1 MTFRAP
7 LPKPATS
14 RPGFLRLLAILTDN
28 PLEAWTAEH
37 FEKPL
42 VHERL
47 PFMPAVVVS
56 DPSAVQRIL
65 LDNAQNYRK
74 DRLLHRILSPT
85 LTNGLLLVDG
95 EQWRKQRRAVAPMF
109 ARKSV
114 ASYAPAMKDAADAVV
129 GRWLRN
135 PDQSIV
141 DVAQEATDATLDV
154 LQRTIFSQGLGRSP
168 RDFRMHMRRYFDAIG
183 RLDPCDIL
191 ALPAFLPRWTK
202 RRARDSMRFFDAA
215 VDAIIR
221 RRRTLVSQPHDERP
235 NDILDLLLEARDPGT
250 GEGLNEEEL
259 RANIV
264 TLIAAGHET
273 TANALTWSLFLLT
286 QDKVWQD
293 RVAAE
298 ARRTIA
304 GSAEWNPDGLA
315 STRAVVEEALR
326 LYPPIAAISRV
337 AIAADELSGKP
348 IRAGTMTIVAPY
360 VIHRHRRLW
369 ERPDEFDPNRFLGEN
384 RMRMN
389 RYTYLPFGAG
399 PRICL
404 GATFALQEA
413 TILLASIVAHFSFEL
428 APETEI
434 KPLLRITLRPRGG
447 LPLVISRRR
456 AAASGA
462 RFSGPEPEQRRRIQ
476 MAS

>member
-1 MTFRAP
+1 MSFRAP
-7 LPKPATS
+7 VPKPQTS

-42 VHERL
+42 VHDRL

-74 DRLLHRILSPT
+74 DKLLHRILSPT
-85 LTNGLLLVDG
+85 LSNGLLLVDG

-114 ASYAPAMKDAADAVV
+114 ASYAAAMKDAADAVV

-135 PDQSIV
+135 PDESIV
-141 DVAQEATDATLDV
+141 DVAQEAAEATLDV
-154 LQRTIFSQGLGRSP
+154 LQRTIFSQGIGRST
-168 RDFRMHMRRYFDAIG
+168 RDFRLHMRRYFDAIG
-183 RLDPCDIL
+183 RLDPCDVL

-202 RRARDSMRFFDAA
+202 WRARDSMRFFDAA
-215 VDAIIR
+215 VDAVIR
-221 RRRTLVSQPHDERP
+221 QRRTLASQQDDERL
-235 NDILDLLLEARDPGT
+235 NDILNLLLEARDPET

-273 TANALTWSLFLLT
+273 TANALTWSLFLLS

-298 ARRTIA
+298 AQRTVA
-304 GSAEWNPDGLA
+304 GAAEWDPDGLA

-337 AIAADELSGKP
+337 AIAADELSGQP

-369 ERPDEFDPNRFLGEN
+369 ERPDAFDPNRFLGEN
-384 RMRMN
+384 RMRVN
-389 RYTYLPFGAG
+389 RYAYLPFGAG

-404 GATFALQEA
+404 GASFALQEA
-413 TILLASIVAHFSFEL
+413 TILLASIAAHFSFEM
-428 APETEI
+428 APGTEI
-434 KPLLRITLRPRGG
+434 EPLLRITLRPRNG
-447 LPLVISRRR
+447 LPMVLTRRPTANFR
-456 AAASGA
+456 ATVCRPA
-462 RFSGPEPEQRRRIQ
+462 RGQRQRIP